1 MTNSFQNFND
11 KSDITG
17 RSKRGGIKRRGS
29 FLTRQREKLKQQRGE
44 SEQEELTLTRMETLL
59 SNLAVN
65 MDSRYYMNEL
75 IEVLSKEDNIHV
87 PEIKSYPVPGET
99 YTFIYEARTPGLL
112 YDYHPVTTV
121 LDFIENGFI
130 GYNMHLGSIRRYR
143 ADDGRVK
150 TRFYRIY
157 DDEIESVLQ
166 VPSEFLRISYG

>member
-1 MTNSFQNFND
+1 MTDSFQNFND
-11 KSDITG
+11 KSDVIG
-17 RSKRGGIKRRGS
+17 RSKRGGIKRKGS
-29 FLTRQREKLKQQRGE
+29 FLTRQREKLRRQRE
-44 SEQEELTLTRMETLL
+44 APTLTRMESLL

-75 IEVLSKEDNIHV
+75 VETLQKEDNIHA
-87 PEIKSYPVPGET
+87 PEVKSYPVPGET

-143 ADDGRVK
+143 ADDGRVMSK
-150 TRFYRIY
+150 FYRIY
-157 DDEIESVLQ
+157 DDEISNVLQ
-166 VPSEFLRISYG
+166 VPSEFLRVAYG